1 MLRGILTGAIA
12 TAVLVAGLPAH
23 AAGGK
28 KGDDKQTTYDFDG
41 DTIETEYMKPDQMT
55 IEGIKNKG
63 NEGFIKIRT
72 DFVKEIVRSA
82 EDL

>member
-1 MLRGILTGAIA
+1 MLRGILTIA
-12 TAVLVAGLPAH
+12 STLTIVALASPAL
-23 AAGGK
+23 GQGK
-28 KGDDKQTTYDFDG
+28 KGKDQTNYDFDG
-41 DTIETEYMKPDQMT
+41 DVIETEYMKPDQLT
-55 IEGIKNKG
+55 IEAISKRQ

>member
-1 MLRGILTGAIA
+1 MLRGILTIV
-12 TAVLVAGLPAH
+12 TVVAVLALSAPAF
-23 AAGGK
+23 GQGK
-28 KGDDKQTTYDFDG
+28 KGKDQTNYDFDG
-41 DTIETEYMKPDQMT
+41 DVIETEYMKPDQMT
-55 IEGIKNKG
+55 IEAISKRQ

>member
-1 MLRGILTGAIA
+1 MLRGILTGAIVMMA
-12 TAVLVAGLPAH
+12 LTAGLPAF
-23 AAGGK
+23 AAPGS
-28 KGDDKQTTYDFDG
+28 KGDKSTTYDFDG
-41 DTIETEYMKPDQMT
+41 DTIETEYMKPDQMM
-55 IEGIKNKG
+55 IEGLKKKG

>member
-1 MLRGILTGAIA
+1 MLRGILTIA
-12 TAVLVAGLPAH
+12 TVTTVVALAAPAL
-23 AAGGK
+23 AQGK
-28 KGDDKQTTYDFDG
+28 KGKDQTNYDFDG
-41 DTIETEYMKPDQMT
+41 DVIETEYMKPDQMT
-55 IEGIKNKG
+55 IEALNKRQ

>member
-1 MLRGILTGAIA
+1 MRGILTGVIAI
-12 TAVLVAGLPAH
+12 AVLVIGLPAY

-28 KGDDKQTTYDFDG
+28 KGDKQTNYDFDG

-55 IEGIKNKG
+55 IEGLKKRG